1 MSNELTPQNI
11 KEAPEAVAGG
21 PGLELDEIQGD
32 VLLGLQKL
40 FERFVFFEIKD
51 VKTFKAALR
60 RKVAHRITTSR
71 TVQLREFQL
80 RDHKNQGNKTI
91 LPNVGLNLG
100 FTNSGILKLV
110 PGADLKDPSYAAGA
124 KAQAASLNDPVD
136 AQKNPS
142 TWVPQFLN
150 ANIDGVFLITGGT
163 QAAVDK
169 EAVTRPRDS
178 RRGYCCFV

>member
-11 KEAPEAVAGG
+11 KEAPVTVAGG
-21 PGLELDEIQGD
+21 PALELDEIQGD
-32 VLLGLQKL
+32 VLIGLQKL

-51 VKTFKAALR
+51 AKTFKATLR

-80 RDHKNQGNKTI
+80 RDHKNQGNKTV
-91 LPNVGLNLG
+91 LPNVGLNVG

-110 PGADLKDPSYAAGA
+110 PGANLNDPSYAAGA
-124 KAQAASLNDPVD
+124 QAQAASLNDPVD

-142 TWVPQFLN
+142 T
-150 ANIDGVFLITGGT
+150 
-163 QAAVDK
+163 
-169 EAVTRPRDS
+169 
-178 RRGYCCFV
+178 